1 MENIIQVT
9 FKFRYFMW
17 NMPLIGAGLSKTKND
32 EKSILEFLVKLFKL
46 NKDLIVSDIHIV
58 IRDSGKETIPI
69 TEL

>member
-1 MENIIQVT
+1 
-9 FKFRYFMW
+9 
-17 NMPLIGAGLSKTKND
+17 MPLIGAGLSKTKND

-58 IRDSGKETIPI
+58 IRDSGKGTIPI